1 MDESQDTNVV
11 QWEFFN
17 LLFRPDNF
25 NAYVVGDVS
34 QCQPPETLV
43 TVIDRPAKGGGRTG
57 KGCMPATYKQVRI
70 DTLRDGDEVVSW
82 RRVDCRTRAE
92 ARKIRVASRPYA
104 GHLCRIETAAGVT
117 RVTPNHWV
125 WTRFNN
131 NADGKYFLYL
141 MRKDGLG
148 YRIGVTKAKRSNS
161 GYGISSRLNVEHGD
175 AAWILKTF
183 ETKIDAETWE
193 EIYSLKYGIPES
205 VFCGGGCQ
213 NKTQEH
219 IKLIFSHANPAG
231 AAACLADHGLLLDQP
246 LISKETTSGQ
256 HPRGYFK
263 TAAANLIPEIMDLPI
278 QGINQSTRVLANLK
292 EDFNGLVYSLDVEE
306 DHTYIADNLVVGNS
320 IYGFNGAAPELL
332 LKFTK
337 GWRGV
342 STRLY
347 KLERN
352 HRSVPEVV
360 KLANVIQKK
369 MTDTIPLQMISHR
382 GEQGEKGSTKILRAS
397 SPREIAGSIA
407 ESIFHQNQLKRDRIA
422 FGENAILVRSGTQIR
437 DIETELVRWRV
448 PYVIRGGRGL
458 LQTEEAKDLLA
469 YLRLATNPKD
479 LIAFSRAI
487 SVPKRGFGDAAIE
500 KVRKLAEPLGDDLIK
515 GCIKYGHAKTS
526 IWSQFMLDLQ
536 TMTGEPVKALA
547 AVVRFTKYD
556 DYVKERYGKD
566 AEKVETKI
574 SNIQRL
580 AEMIG
585 GITEA
590 NPEATLEDVCFQL
603 TLHASGENESE
614 DGCAVITTIHAA
626 KGLEWKRCFVTN
638 CYEGSLP
645 HQYARTPAEIEEER
659 RLFYVAVTRAKDEA
673 VLCIPSMIQYGPNT
687 RSVDQSR
694 FITEIMPK

>member
-1 MDESQDTNVV
+1 MPASAPTGITVALNEEQQQAVCHALGSPAVIVAGAGSGKTRVLTERVIWLITACDVPPHTIIALTFTNKAAEELKERVYKALSQDPSDKNFRGPRVGTIHSFALSAIRKDPAGFGLDKKLSTLDDYDAVDLLHKILEREKIEDIKPWNWLEKIGYHRARGIGFSPEYTEEVHANALKAHGGYHALTDAELRLWKLFEKEKTARSTVDFNDMLHLVVRRGRNDETWRRKLQAQWSNVLMDESQDTNVV

-25 NAYVVGDVS
+25 NAFVVGDVS
-34 QCQPPETLV
+34 Q
-43 TVIDRPAKGGGRTG
+43 
-57 KGCMPATYKQVRI
+57 
-70 DTLRDGDEVVSW
+70 
-82 RRVDCRTRAE
+82 
-92 ARKIRVASRPYA
+92 
-104 GHLCRIETAAGVT
+104 
-117 RVTPNHWV
+117 
-125 WTRFNN
+125 
-131 NADGKYFLYL
+131 
-141 MRKDGLG
+141 
-148 YRIGVTKAKRSNS
+148 
-161 GYGISSRLNVEHGD
+161 
-175 AAWILKTF
+175 
-183 ETKIDAETWE
+183 
-193 EIYSLKYGIPES
+193 S
-205 VFCGGGCQ
+205 V
-213 NKTQEH
+213 
-219 IKLIFSHANPAG
+219 
-231 AAACLADHGLLLDQP
+231 
-246 LISKETTSGQ
+246 
-256 HPRGYFK
+256 
-263 TAAANLIPEIMDLPI
+263 
-278 QGINQSTRVLANLK
+278 
-292 EDFNGLVYSLDVEE
+292 
-306 DHTYIADNLVVGNS
+306 
-320 IYGFNGAAPELL
+320 YGFNGAAPELL

-342 STRLY
+342 STSLY

-360 KLANVIQKK
+360 KLANAIQKK